1 MTSSY
6 WQERSRLNKLR
17 VLHLGERFIDELK
30 KVLKGNLD
38 DIDKEIKSFYDKYGD
53 NPAEKLSYEE
63 FQKYKANLIKKAKK
77 YPKDKILQKQ
87 AKQDIP
93 KYKIDRLRQLET
105 DLQIKFASVTATQE
119 TAIKS
124 DLTAIALIS
133 NKTTMEMI
141 KKGLGLNLGGV
152 SARKIKQVVMTDWV
166 GGKNWSERI
175 WDDREKLGQNVKKIM
190 TQGTVRGFGYKKMA
204 TTLKDNI
211 SSSFNNAFRLIRT
224 EGAYIQAMATLESYK
239 ETQERLGEKLRYSYD
254 AFLEDRTSSICKE
267 LNNKTFWVDDA
278 VVGENFPPMHP
289 NCRSTTQLVLDSDDI
304 KEERSNNPEKAES
317 SSKKG
322 SSENEKPVLV
332 ETGKQKKG
340 SKIPAKYKTFKTGED
355 ANSAFYYDD
364 EKRGLLAKKNS
375 LYGQWQKSLSSDE
388 KEAISAYAGSYYQD
402 INDHLRG
409 IVDLSADKNI
419 PTIVKD
425 LDSTISKFPL
435 NKDITVFRGVNVD
448 AVENL
453 LKENKI
459 SKYSDLVGKTYKDNG
474 YMSTSAIKNIEQ
486 FGSKKVQ
493 MELQI
498 PKGIGKG
505 AYINELS
512 GFTDEEYEFLIKRGS
527 EFEILEV
534 KEDNIYGDITF
545 KMRLKD

>member
-1 MTSSY
+1 
-6 WQERSRLNKLR
+6 
-17 VLHLGERFIDELK
+17 
-30 KVLKGNLD
+30 
-38 DIDKEIKSFYDKYGD
+38 
-53 NPAEKLSYEE
+53 
-63 FQKYKANLIKKAKK
+63 
-77 YPKDKILQKQ
+77 
-87 AKQDIP
+87 
-93 KYKIDRLRQLET
+93 
-105 DLQIKFASVTATQE
+105 
-119 TAIKS
+119 
-124 DLTAIALIS
+124 
-133 NKTTMEMI
+133 
-141 KKGLGLNLGGV
+141 
-152 SARKIKQVVMTDWV
+152 
-166 GGKNWSERI
+166 
-175 WDDREKLGQNVKKIM
+175 
-190 TQGTVRGFGYKKMA
+190 
-204 TTLKDNI
+204 
-211 SSSFNNAFRLIRT
+211 
-224 EGAYIQAMATLESYK
+224 
-239 ETQERLGEKLRYSYD
+239 
-254 AFLEDRTSSICKE
+254 
-267 LNNKTFWVDDA
+267 
-278 VVGENFPPMHP
+278 MHP

-304 KEERSNNPEKAES
+304 KEERSNNPEKTKS
-317 SSKKG
+317 SSKKDT
-322 SSENEKPVLV
+322 SENEKPVLV

-340 SKIPAKYKTFKTGED
+340 SKIPAEYKTFKTGED

-364 EKRGLLAKKNS
+364 EKMGLLAKKNS
-375 LYGQWQKSLSSDE
+375 SYGQWQKSLSSDE

-435 NKDITVFRGVNVD
+435 NKDITVFRGVNID

-512 GFTDEEYEFLIKRGS
+512 GFTDEEYEFLLKRGS

>member
-1 MTSSY
+1 
-6 WQERSRLNKLR
+6 
-17 VLHLGERFIDELK
+17 
-30 KVLKGNLD
+30 
-38 DIDKEIKSFYDKYGD
+38 
-53 NPAEKLSYEE
+53 
-63 FQKYKANLIKKAKK
+63 
-77 YPKDKILQKQ
+77 
-87 AKQDIP
+87 
-93 KYKIDRLRQLET
+93 
-105 DLQIKFASVTATQE
+105 
-119 TAIKS
+119 
-124 DLTAIALIS
+124 
-133 NKTTMEMI
+133 
-141 KKGLGLNLGGV
+141 
-152 SARKIKQVVMTDWV
+152 
-166 GGKNWSERI
+166 
-175 WDDREKLGQNVKKIM
+175 
-190 TQGTVRGFGYKKMA
+190 
-204 TTLKDNI
+204 
-211 SSSFNNAFRLIRT
+211 
-224 EGAYIQAMATLESYK
+224 
-239 ETQERLGEKLRYSYD
+239 
-254 AFLEDRTSSICKE
+254 
-267 LNNKTFWVDDA
+267 
-278 VVGENFPPMHP
+278 MHP
-289 NCRSTTQLVLDSDDI
+289 NCRSTTQLVLDSDNK
-304 KEERSNNPEKAES
+304 KEERNNNPEKPES
-317 SSKKG
+317 SSKKDT
-322 SSENEKPVLV
+322 SENEKPVLV

-340 SKIPAKYKTFKTGED
+340 SKIPAEYKTFKTGED

-364 EKRGLLAKKNS
+364 EKMGLLAKKNS
-375 LYGQWQKSLSSDE
+375 SYGQWQKSLSSDE

-425 LDSTISKFPL
+425 LDSAISKFPL
-435 NKDITVFRGVNVD
+435 NKDITVFRGVNID

-512 GFTDEEYEFLIKRGS
+512 GFTDEEYEFLLKRGS